1 MVKDYHIPARTDF
14 PARFL
19 RYKKRMEPDDT
30 TKGALKELI
39 SAVQNSVDTSPI
51 VKRAIENLQRMG
63 YIPKFNL
70 RMDVELL
77 RPIDSLTDTRV
88 RIA

>member
-1 MVKDYHIPARTDF
+1 
-14 PARFL
+14 
-19 RYKKRMEPDDT
+19 MEPDDT
-30 TKGALKELI
+30 AKGALKELI
-39 SAVQNSVDTSPI
+39 NAVQNSVDTSPN
-51 VKRAIENLQRMG
+51 VKRAIENLQRLG

-77 RPIDSLTDTRV
+77 RPMDTLTDTRV